1 MGDQNNQSN
10 DNRAPEKN
18 KFQFYKK
25 YTFFLFWLVLAVI
38 VAVYIIFNGKDI
50 VDFFFDVLRMIQ
62 PILFGLVIAYLLN
75 PSVKFFEKYIF
86 KPLTCNMKNKKRANG
101 ISRGFS
107 ITLSILMF
115 ILVITILLNMV
126 IPELYNSI
134 VKLVSSVPDQLKAFT
149 VWLSNYLQSGDNV
162 SKYIQMGIDKFT
174 DFFPKWLQTDFLP
187 TINTTVSS
195 VTVGVIEVVK
205 TFINFFIGII
215 ISVYVLI
222 AKEKFNGQA
231 KKFCY
236 SVLKPQKAN
245 IFLDTLRKSNNIFI
259 GFISGKLVDSLIM
272 GVLCFIGCSILQ
284 MPYTMLVSV
293 VVGVTNI
300 IPFFGPYMGAIPTI
314 ILILLEDPVKGV
326 TFAIFIILLQQL
338 DGNII
343 GPKILGDSTG
353 LSPFWV
359 VFSILLGGGLFGF
372 IGMLIGVPTFAVIY
386 YIVGQIVSHRLKRK
400 QLPTVSDSY
409 VDVRSVDSVSGE
421 LEYFTEDNKPSGGF
435 FSKYKKKKN
444 PPKDELTSESEDSNI
459 PTENDDEND

>member
-1 MGDQNNQSN
+1 MNEQNNQSN

-25 YTFFLFWLVLAVI
+25 YAFFLFWLVLAVV
-38 VAVYIIFNGKDI
+38 VAVYIIFNGTSI
-50 VDFFFDVLRMIQ
+50 VQFLFDVLGMIQ

-75 PSVKFFEKYIF
+75 PSVKFFEKTIF
-86 KPLTCNMKNKKRANG
+86 KPLTCNMKNQKRAQG
-101 ISRGFS
+101 LSRGFS
-107 ITLSILMF
+107 ITLSIVMF

-134 VKLVSSVPDQLKAFT
+134 VKLVTSVPDQLRAFT
-149 VWLSNYLQSGDNV
+149 EWLSNYLKSGDNV
-162 SKYIQMGIDKFT
+162 SKYIQMGIDSFT
-174 DFFPKWLQTDFLP
+174 DFFPKWLQSDLLP

-215 ISVYVLI
+215 ISIYVLI
-222 AKEKFNGQA
+222 SKEKFTGQA

-236 SVLKPQKAN
+236 SVMKPNKAN
-245 IFLDTLRKSNNIFI
+245 IFLDTTRKSNDIFI

-300 IPFFGPYMGAIPTI
+300 IPFFGPYMGAIPSI
-314 ILILLEDPVKGV
+314 LLILLEDPIKGV
-326 TFAIFIILLQQL
+326 TFAFFIICLQQL

-386 YIVGQIVSHRLKRK
+386 YIIGQIVSHRLRK
-400 QLPTVSDSY
+400 KDLPTVSDNY
-409 VDVRSVDSVSGE
+409 VDVKSINSTTGD
-421 LEYFTEDNKPSGGF
+421 LEYFSNEQKQKSGY
-435 FSKYKKKKN
+435 FSKIFKKKN
-444 PPKDELTSESEDSNI
+444 PPKEESNSSTEDSN
-459 PTENDDEND
+459 ESDE